1 MRQKVRRWIK
11 IGGGIV
17 LIVLGVIG
25 LVTPGLQ
32 GILFTIIGLKLITDE
47 SALARKWA
55 SRVKE
60 RLPAGARQWLDKHRR
75 RRRTDDPA

>member
-1 MRQKVRRWIK
+1 MRQSVRRWIK
-11 IGGGIV
+11 ISAGIV

-55 SRVKE
+55 RKIKE
-60 RLPAGARQWLDKHRR
+60 RLPAGARQWLDKHRPW
-75 RRRTDDPA
+75 RRTDDPA